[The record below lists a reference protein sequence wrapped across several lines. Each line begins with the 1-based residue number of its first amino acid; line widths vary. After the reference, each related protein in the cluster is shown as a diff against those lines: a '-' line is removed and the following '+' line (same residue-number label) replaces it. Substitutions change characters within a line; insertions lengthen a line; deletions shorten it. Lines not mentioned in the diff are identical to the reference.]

1 MTEDRDEL
9 GGDDLGGD
17 DLGGDDTQAE
27 MPAPEPGGAQNVL
40 SPVVL
45 AALGEMELP
54 VEARVGAARITLG
67 ELLEC
72 GPGTVLELDTPVS
85 GPVDLLVGGQLVAR
99 GELVAIDTQ
108 LGLRIVEVVAEDGA
122 DED

>member
-1 MTEDRDEL
+1 MTEDRDEAGVDDMQ
-9 GGDDLGGD
+9 GG
-17 DLGGDDTQAE
+17 
-27 MPAPEPGGAQNVL
+27 PPVPEPGDAQNVL
-40 SPVVL
+40 SSVVL

-54 VEARVGAARITLG
+54 VEARVGVARITLG

-85 GPVDLLVGGQLVAR
+85 GPVDLLVGGQVVAR

-108 LGLRIVEVVAEDGA
+108 LGLRIVEIVAEGGA

>member
-1 MTEDRDEL
+1 MTDDRR
-9 GGDDLGGD
+9 DLGAS
-17 DLGGDDTQAE
+17 DLGADDTDVE
-27 MPAPEPGGAQNVL
+27 TPAAPPADARNLL
-40 SPVVL
+40 SSVVL

-54 VEARVGAARITLG
+54 VEARVGAARLTLT

-72 GPGTVLELDTPVS
+72 GPGTVLQLDTPVS

-108 LGLRIVEVVAEDGA
+108 LGLRIVEIITEDGA

>member
-1 MTEDRDEL
+1 MTEDREE
-9 GGDDLGGD
+9 
-17 DLGGDDTQAE
+17 LGGDDTQAE

-54 VEARVGAARITLG
+54 VEARVGAAHITLG

>member
-1 MTEDRDEL
+1 MTEDRDDL
-9 GGDDLGGD
+9 GADDLGAD
-17 DLGGDDTQAE
+17 ETQAE
-27 MPAPEPGGAQNVL
+27 TPAPQPAEAQNVL
-40 SPVVL
+40 SSVVL

-72 GPGTVLELDTPVS
+72 GPGTVLQLDTPVS

-108 LGLRIVEVVAEDGA
+108 LGLRIVEIVAEDGA